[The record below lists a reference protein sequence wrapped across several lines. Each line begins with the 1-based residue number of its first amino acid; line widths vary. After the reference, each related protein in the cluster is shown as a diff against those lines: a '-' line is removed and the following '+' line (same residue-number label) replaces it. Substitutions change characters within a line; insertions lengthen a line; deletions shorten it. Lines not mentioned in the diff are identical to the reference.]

1 MSTLKPATAGD
12 VELAK
17 SRLVAGAVPS
27 AENGLAGA
35 SSGVGP
41 TSTLGSRLNSLWS
54 EMFHDAAHEMVR
66 SRTKDDS
73 RETAVEFIALD
84 EACCHR
90 FYLSKRKLP
99 HRQMN

>member
-1 MSTLKPATAGD
+1 MSTQKPVTSGD
-12 VELAK
+12 VEHSK
-17 SRLVAGAVPS
+17 SQLVAGVAPS
-27 AENGLAGA
+27 AEKTLAGA
-35 SSGVGP
+35 SGDA
-41 TSTLGSRLNSLWS
+41 GSRIPLRFRLTSLWS

>member
-66 SRTKDDS
+66 SRNGRWQSGDRHWT
-73 RETAVEFIALD
+73 RPA
-84 EACCHR
+84 
-90 FYLSKRKLP
+90 FYL
-99 HRQMN
+99 